1 MKSLEDALKNNSGK
15 KNYIQM
21 MTGKIRIAQED
32 YDLHMHQLEE
42 AKSRADILFEL
53 LAYGVLDVEPDSQK
67 AVNQSML
74 DTMKYIRNQYGAEI
88 LESPRRLLGLIS
100 DLAPE
105 QYNERRKL
113 KLLFD
118 IGVVNQ
124 LKNDPENQERVIKMT
139 EIELGFTEEE
149 TRKYLQYLM
158 VFMEKDRE
166 NGVIQT
172 NQ

>member
-1 MKSLEDALKNNSGK
+1 
-15 KNYIQM
+15 
-21 MTGKIRIAQED
+21 
-32 YDLHMHQLEE
+32 
-42 AKSRADILFEL
+42 
-53 LAYGVLDVEPDSQK
+53 
-67 AVNQSML
+67 ML

>member
-1 MKSLEDALKNNSGK
+1 MCIRDRSLEDALNNNSGN

-32 YDLHMHQLEE
+32 YDLHMHQLED
-42 AKSRADILFEL
+42 AKSKADILFEL

-74 DTMKYIRNQYGAEI
+74 DTMKYIRDQYGLEI

-105 QYNERRKL
+105 QFNERRKL
-113 KLLFD
+113 RC
-118 IGVVNQ
+118 V
-124 LKNDPENQERVIKMT
+124 
-139 EIELGFTEEE
+139 
-149 TRKYLQYLM
+149 
-158 VFMEKDRE
+158 
-166 NGVIQT
+166 
-172 NQ
+172 